1 MSSREHRERLVREG
15 FEAFNRGD
23 AEAVLAVLD
32 PAVESHVGP
41 SLANT
46 GTWHGHAGFLEMLR
60 IWGEAFATQRNTVV
74 SLSFPDDDHVIAET
88 RQAGVGAG
96 SGVPVEMPVYFLFE
110 VPDELAVRVHLY
122 ADAEAAFAAAAS
134 E

>member
-46 GTWHGHAGFLEMLR
+46 GTWHGHAGFLEMLGT
-60 IWGEAFATQRNTVV
+60 WGRRSLPSATPWSR
-74 SLSFPDDDHVIAET
+74 S
-88 RQAGVGAG
+88 
-96 SGVPVEMPVYFLFE
+96 
-110 VPDELAVRVHLY
+110 
-122 ADAEAAFAAAAS
+122 AS
-134 E
+134 RTTIT

>member
-60 IWGEAFATQRNTVV
+60 IWGEAFATQRNTLV
-74 SLSFPDDDHVIAET
+74 SLSFPDDDHVIA
-88 RQAGVGAG
+88 VF
-96 SGVPVEMPVYFLFE
+96 PVHRCCHTVFRCQLQRINDP
-110 VPDELAVRVHLY
+110 
-122 ADAEAAFAAAAS
+122 
-134 E
+134 